1 MNPLN
6 MIKGMMGNMNLIIAD
21 GLMSKLKVITEE
33 QILC

>member
-6 MIKGMMGNMNLIIAD
+6 MIKGMMGIMNLIIAD